1 MADYSK
7 TFFSYKGDPPTY
19 LPERLRLPDGF
30 TRYSYS
36 ITLEE
41 VNSLGYLGP
50 IELPE
55 YGPDE
60 HLVWHSETLSY
71 EVKRGICPNTKVCP
85 PDNNEARAI
94 LMSRILTSQDSF
106 DPDNVYTKEYKKEYG
121 VYKGKLLD
129 LYFKRDLD
137 KLSVS
142 DIPPLPMIHNGVLA
156 EEIKYKQTIAS
167 GFIDQYK
174 LEYETYGVIPN
185 IDPRLVDWLPLPG
198 EDWVRGSGL
207 LIDPVSKYPVVFGR
221 HCFS

>member
-7 TFFSYKGDPPTY
+7 TLFSYQGKAPTY

-36 ITLEE
+36 TTLEE
-41 VNSLGYLGP
+41 INSLGYFGP

-55 YGPDE
+55 HGPDE
-60 HLVWHSETLSY
+60 HVVWCSETLSY
-71 EVKRGICPNTKVCP
+71 KVKRGVCPDTIICP
-85 PDNNEARAI
+85 PDNNEARAL
-94 LMSRILTSQDSF
+94 LMSRILNSEDSF
-106 DPDNVYTKEYKKEYG
+106 DPNNVHTEEYQKEYG
-121 VYKGKLLD
+121 LYKGKLLD
-129 LYFKRDLD
+129 LYFKHNLNE
-137 KLSVS
+137 LSVS
-142 DIPPLPMIHNGVLA
+142 DIPPLPMIHNGLIA
-156 EEIKYKQTIAS
+156 EETKFKQMVAS
-167 GFIDQYK
+167 GVIDQYR

-185 IDPRLVDWLPLPG
+185 IDPCLVDWLPLPG